1 MSDSALSSSGTGG
14 LGTVMLA
21 VPSKKV
27 RLFVLLFLPDLFAL
41 SLSLCARGFLEP
53 KGTPTNECSVLTLLP
68 ARFSNLSFSLYL
80 SRGRTG

>member
-41 SLSLCARGFLEP
+41 SLSLSARADFWNQRAP
-53 KGTPTNECSVLTLLP
+53 QQTNVL
-68 ARFSNLSFSLYL
+68 F
-80 SRGRTG
+80 